1 MYFIPVA
8 DVDQSACLL
17 VVNAPDPNRLEQ
29 KRPRLLENLLP
40 LFALVDISCKLDL
53 AYFGASNARLRW
65 VGEEVFLEA
74 LRDGALEIGYV
85 QGDALDL
92 RQREIESKVSARGE
106 YPMYTQQPSK
116 RCRWRKYSTVWTSST
131 HDF

>member
-53 AYFGASNARLRW
+53 AYFGASNARLRR

-85 QGDALDL
+85 QGYALDL
-92 RQREIESKVSARGE
+92 RQREIK
-106 YPMYTQQPSK
+106 SK
-116 RCRWRKYSTVWTSST
+116 RQGRISDVYTAT
-131 HDF
+131 